1 METTVILMKTAYLIF
16 FISISAL
23 ATPKPKIE
31 LIPPPKTMEDYDH
44 HFKGCLENSECD
56 QVMGLQLT
64 RWSDL
69 IKKLKNDV
77 SDTSK
82 KFQLLEIF
90 REKYGIPVEFYTYQ
104 KSQQG
109 FKPLLYNSPCKA
121 HNPTNGEKILQGT
134 SFIKSIR
141 NDNATVWRD
150 QTQIEV
156 PTGEI
161 LVPQPV
167 YIYRDKNVIRY
178 NLPLNDQPLFIR
190 NGDLFILR
198 QEDDFFYF
206 LSISSSGEWKIQNID
221 MTRLSEWSEKR
232 SEVNCPKD
240 SNKADFKFFQNEFCK
255 LIWDEDLKQKI
266 IVKMHKGC
274 TI

>member
-1 METTVILMKTAYLIF
+1 MTLMKTAYLIF
-16 FISISAL
+16 FISISVL

-31 LIPPPKTMEDYDH
+31 LIPPPKSMEDYDH

-56 QVMGLQLT
+56 QVMGLQLS

-69 IKKLKNDV
+69 IKKLRDEV
-77 SDTSK
+77 PDSVK

-109 FKPLLYNSPCKA
+109 FKPLLYNSPCKT
-121 HNPTNGEKILQGT
+121 HNPANGEKILKGT
-134 SFIKSIR
+134 SFIKSLGKDKAI
-141 NDNATVWRD
+141 VWRD

-156 PTGEI
+156 PVGEI

-167 YIYRDKNVIRY
+167 YVYRGNNVIQY
-178 NLPLNDQPLFIR
+178 NLPINDQPLFIR
-190 NGDLFILR
+190 NNELFILR
-198 QEDDFFYF
+198 EDDGFFYF
-206 LSISSSGEWKIQNID
+206 LSISQFGEWRIQNID
-221 MTRLSEWSEKR
+221 MTKLSEWSEKR
-232 SEVNCPKD
+232 SEVVCPKD
-240 SNKADFKFFQNEFCK
+240 SNKSDVKFFQNEFCK
-255 LIWDEDLKQKI
+255 LIWDENLKQTI
-266 IVKMHKGC
+266 TVKMQKGC